1 MGTLFFVPISMAIQ
15 MDNLFLDSEE
25 RALVLSKFTAE
36 NQLAF
41 AVMLKFFQNEG
52 RYPTQ
57 ADVLPEIVAEL
68 AVQLSLSK
76 TSIAHFNWTGPTAK
90 RFRQE
95 IRALSN
101 TRTYK
106 G

>member
-1 MGTLFFVPISMAIQ
+1 MVANIYRHQVLWETGLPPISMAIQ

-52 RYPTQ
+52 SYPTQ
-57 ADVLPEIVAEL
+57 TDVLPEMVAEL
-68 AVQLSLSK
+68 AIQLSR
-76 TSIAHFNWTGPTAK
+76 PT
-90 RFRQE
+90 
-95 IRALSN
+95 
-101 TRTYK
+101 
-106 G
+106 